1 MIMQKRRRPR
11 ISASKTREREAQ
23 YQKMK
28 EGVEELE
35 KKQRAADAAELNP
48 VKKEGS
54 KTRIASYQGKIK
66 KSPQGKKVPSPKS
79 IRRKH
84 VQAKNAPGNKGLFC
98 RHCKKELAEDSWAL
112 HMLDEHFSKIEME
125 DKMLVQKLSKNP
137 NYVAPSKKRKTK
149 SKKRKSDP
157 IQSSRSFTSGSG
169 FDNRAEERRLDGSP
183 RLEFREHGRF
193 GSPSMHDDYGD
204 ESHP

>member
-11 ISASKTREREAQ
+11 ISETKAREREAQ
-23 YQKMK
+23 CPEIK
-28 EGVEELE
+28 EGAEELE
-35 KKQRAADAAELNP
+35 KKQRATELNP

-66 KSPQGKKVPSPKS
+66 KSLKTKEKPSPKS

-84 VQAKNAPGNKGLFC
+84 VQVKNAPGSKGLFC
-98 RHCKKELAEDSWAL
+98 RHCRKELTEDSWAL
-112 HMLDEHFSKIEME
+112 HMLHEHVNKIEME

-157 IQSSRSFTSGSG
+157 IQSSRSITSGSG

-183 RLEFREHGRF
+183 GLEFREHGRF
-193 GSPSMHDDYGD
+193 GSHSMHDDYGD

>member
-11 ISASKTREREAQ
+11 ISVAKAREREAQ

-35 KKQRAADAAELNP
+35 KKQREAELIP
-48 VKKEGS
+48 VRKEGA
-54 KTRIASYQGKIK
+54 KTRIASFQDKIK
-66 KSPQGKKVPSPKS
+66 KSPKAKEKPSPKS
-79 IRRKH
+79 VRRKH

-157 IQSSRSFTSGSG
+157 IQSARSFTSGSG
-169 FDNRAEERRLDGSP
+169 FDNRSEERRLDGSP
-183 RLEFREHGRF
+183 GLEFREHGRF
-193 GSPSMHDDYGD
+193 GSHSMHDDYGD